1 MIKALETEIINEIN
15 LELPRKVLSK
25 FETLIRE
32 SSSDDEKEAFQY
44 LTELLDNVNVPYTLH
59 QPKIYLSVPKK
70 SRVLVSTPESI
81 ELRAKSPAFSV
92 STIHQGTCE
101 GELVYI
107 TAGKNADEMDVWE
120 VSDMDNQGSVKGKIV
135 LSEGLAMPARVKY
148 FEERGAL
155 G

>member
-25 FETLIRE
+25 YETLIRE
-32 SSSDDEKEAFQY
+32 SSSDDENNAFQY
-44 LTELLDNVNVPYTLH
+44 LTELLYNVNVPYSLN
-59 QPKIYLSVPKK
+59 QPMYYISVPKQ
-70 SRVLVSTPESI
+70 SRVFVSTPESI

-107 TAGKNADEMDVWE
+107 TAGKNADEM
-120 VSDMDNQGSVKGKIV
+120 N
-135 LSEGLAMPARVKY
+135 
-148 FEERGAL
+148 
-155 G
+155 